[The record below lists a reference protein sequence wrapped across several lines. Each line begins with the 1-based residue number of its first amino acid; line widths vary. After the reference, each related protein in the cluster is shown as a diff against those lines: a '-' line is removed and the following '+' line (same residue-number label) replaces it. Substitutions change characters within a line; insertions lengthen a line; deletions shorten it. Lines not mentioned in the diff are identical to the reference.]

1 MASQNATHR
10 VGWSKAI
17 RSWRVGRTL
26 YLSIPFTWLVA
37 EAAEIAREHNGP
49 VVAGGPPPQYRDSPA
64 QGLGR
69 QGTRGLPDRAR
80 GEAMKYRKRPVVV
93 EAWQWREPEDY
104 QGGVLAGGVYA
115 ERDCLRGGSPGPWR
129 FYVITIHGYKAFLDD
144 KDWITAEP
152 DGEHHCRYKP
162 DIFAA
167 TYEKVED
174 AVRETPAP
182 DDVNIIAEHLAEG
195 MHAPSGD
202 AQKRME
208 ELEALSL
215 KADEQEVGILDDGTV
230 VGIGHWKACVT
241 DIVAALRRR
250 PFFCDLSEQIGWQ
263 QAQKAVLDA
272 IEKRRTLDGKA
283 E

>member
-1 MASQNATHR
+1 
-10 VGWSKAI
+10 
-17 RSWRVGRTL
+17 
-26 YLSIPFTWLVA
+26 
-37 EAAEIAREHNGP
+37 
-49 VVAGGPPPQYRDSPA
+49 
-64 QGLGR
+64 
-69 QGTRGLPDRAR
+69 
-80 GEAMKYRKRPVVV
+80 MKYRKRPVVV
-93 EAWQWREPEDY
+93 EAWQWREPKDY
-104 QGGVLAGGVYA
+104 QGGVLPGGVYS
-115 ERDCLRGGSPGPWR
+115 ERDCLRDGGYGPWR
-129 FYVITIHGYKAFLDD
+129 FYVITARGQLVFLDD

-167 TYEKVED
+167 IYEKVED

-182 DDVNIIAEHLAEG
+182 DDVDIIAEHLAEG

-202 AQKRME
+202 EQKRVE

-230 VGIGHWKACVT
+230 VEIGYWRDCVK
-241 DIVAALRRR
+241 DILAVLRRR
-250 PFFCDLSEQIGWQ
+250 PFFYDFGEQIGWQ